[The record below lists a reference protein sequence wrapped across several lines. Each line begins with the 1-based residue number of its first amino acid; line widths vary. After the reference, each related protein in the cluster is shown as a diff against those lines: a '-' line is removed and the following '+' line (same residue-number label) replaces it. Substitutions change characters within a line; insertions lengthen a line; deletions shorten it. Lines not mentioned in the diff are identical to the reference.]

1 MDIGTI
7 AVIGGDERY
16 AILASLLAQDGH
28 TVFGAGFD
36 IKPELADGV
45 VLTDP
50 LTAAVM
56 AHAVIL
62 PLPPTSDGIRLFAPL
77 SYEDVPLDERLCV
90 ALERTKVY
98 CGMPHRLA
106 AVSERFAKLRCSD
119 YSMRESFLLLNA
131 QLTVEAALML
141 AIKHLPVSLFGTQC
155 LVTGYGR
162 IGRAMALALHSLGAK
177 VTIAARREEHFAHA
191 RTVGLGCCTY
201 AALPARVG
209 QFRLVINCADGPVLG
224 KDVLAATDSDTLII
238 DLASLPGGTD
248 FSFAREKGITAL
260 HALGLPGKYA
270 PLSAAQIIKDT
281 VTAMIEEEYH

>member
-7 AVIGGDERY
+7 AVIGGDERF

-50 LTAAVM
+50 LTAALM
-56 AHAVIL
+56 AQSVIL
-62 PLPPTSDGIRLFAPL
+62 PLPPTSDGIKLSAPL
-77 SYEDVPLDERLCV
+77 SYEDVPLDERLCL
-90 ALERTKVY
+90 ALERSRVY

-106 AVSERFAKLRCSD
+106 AVSERYGKLQCRD
-119 YSMRESFLLLNA
+119 YSTQESFLLLNA

-141 AIKHLPVSLFGTQC
+141 AIKHLPVSLFGTRC

-162 IGRAMALALHSLGAK
+162 IGRAMALALRSLGAE

-191 RTVGLGCCTY
+191 KTLGLGCCTY
-201 AALPARVG
+201 AALPACVE
-209 QFRLVINCADGPVLG
+209 QYRLVVNCADALVLSS
-224 KDVLAATDSDTLII
+224 DVIAAMDSDALII

-248 FSFAREKGITAL
+248 FAFARERGITAL

-281 VTAMIEEEYH
+281 VTAMIEEEFH